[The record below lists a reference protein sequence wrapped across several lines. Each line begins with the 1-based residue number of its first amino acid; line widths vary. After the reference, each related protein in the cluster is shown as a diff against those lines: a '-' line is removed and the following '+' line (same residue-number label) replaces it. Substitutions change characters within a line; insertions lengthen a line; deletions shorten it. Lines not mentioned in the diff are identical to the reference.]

1 MLKMTP
7 SIPILFLIFDL
18 IDLIS
23 SVDNDTLLISTI
35 VFDIL
40 LIFAPSLLVFIV
52 WFILRMAIYY
62 RGLLRRINT
71 INMPS

>member
-7 SIPILFLIFDL
+7 SIPILFLMFDL
-18 IDLIS
+18 MDLIS

-40 LIFAPSLLVFIV
+40 LIFTPSSLAFIV
-52 WFILRMAIYY
+52 WFILRMAIYC
-62 RGLLRRINT
+62 RGIIRKLN
-71 INMPS
+71 

>member
-23 SVDNDTLLISTI
+23 SVNNDTLLISTI
-35 VFDIL
+35 LFDIL
-40 LIFAPSLLVFIV
+40 LIFLPSSLAFIV
-52 WFILRMAIYY
+52 WFILRMAIYC
-62 RGLLRRINT
+62 RGFMMRFQS

>member
-7 SIPILFLIFDL
+7 TIPIFFLIFDL
-18 IDLIS
+18 MELIS

-40 LIFAPSLLVFIV
+40 LIFAPTSLAFIV
-52 WFILRMAIYY
+52 WFILQMVLHC
-62 RGLLRRINT
+62 RGFIRKFNK
-71 INMPS
+71 INMTS